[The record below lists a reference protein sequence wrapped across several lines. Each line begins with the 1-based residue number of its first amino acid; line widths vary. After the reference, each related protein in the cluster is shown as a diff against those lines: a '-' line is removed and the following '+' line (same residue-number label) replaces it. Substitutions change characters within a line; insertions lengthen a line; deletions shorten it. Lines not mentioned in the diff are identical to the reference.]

1 MSTLVDVAS
10 LEDNSTK
17 GSLQKPK
24 KKIVATLYEF
34 TFTRDHKNLV
44 NP

>member
-17 GSLQKPK
+17 GSLQKPNTT
-24 KKIVATLYEF
+24 IIQLYEF